1 MRGGGRRNGVS
12 RTTTALLVRA
22 VCALLSARAASLTA
36 QQPAERPAWCAKLPR
51 PAYATLP
58 RVPVPSDWF
67 EVYRVD
73 PDVYAI
79 YEPRQW
85 QEVISYL
92 IVGRE
97 RALLF
102 DTGMGIAEIGP
113 VVSALTDRPVV
124 VLNSHSHH
132 DHVGGNHAFTRVLA
146 LDLPYTRDHAR
157 GSQHAEVAGEVA
169 PSALCGALPAGFDS
183 ATYRIG
189 PWRVTGVVHDGSRI
203 DLGGRALEVLRVPGH
218 APDAIALRDEA
229 HGLLFTGDTFY
240 EGPIYVFGAG
250 ADFGEYTRSVER
262 LAALAPAPRKLLT
275 AHNVAASDPHFLA
288 ALRDAV
294 RAIASGAA
302 AVTRDSALVTYTFD
316 AFSIQLSARRPPAGK
331 ERHLGFLDQTT
342 VADRRRGR

>member
-1 MRGGGRRNGVS
+1 MHACLASSAMRRHGR
-12 RTTTALLVRA
+12 TMTALLVRA
-22 VCALLSARAASLTA
+22 VCAFLSALAPSLTA
-36 QQPAERPAWCAKLPR
+36 QQTTGRPAWCANLPR

-58 RVPVPSDWF
+58 RVSVPSDWF

-92 IVGRE
+92 VVGRE

-102 DTGMGIAEIGP
+102 DTGMGIAEIRT
-113 VVSALTDRPVV
+113 VVSALTDRPVT

-132 DHVGGNHAFTRVLA
+132 DHVGDNHAFKRVLA
-146 LDLPYTRDHAR
+146 LDLPYTREHAR
-157 GSQHAEVAGEVA
+157 GSPHAEVAGEVA

-183 ATYRIG
+183 ATYRIR
-189 PWRVTGVVHDGSRI
+189 PWRVTGLVHDGSRI
-203 DLGGRALEVLRVPGH
+203 DLGGRSLEVLRVPGH
-218 APDAIALRDEA
+218 APDAIVLRDEA

-250 ADFGEYTRSVER
+250 ADFGAYTRSVER

-275 AHNVAASDPHFLA
+275 AHNVAVSDPHFLV

-302 AVTRDSALVTYTFD
+302 AGTRDSVLVTYPFD
-316 AFSIQLSARRPPAGK
+316 GFSIQLPARQAPPGQ
-331 ERHLGFLDQTT
+331 R
-342 VADRRRGR
+342 DR

>member
-1 MRGGGRRNGVS
+1 MHVCLASSAMRRFS
-12 RTTTALLVRA
+12 RTMTLLVRA

-36 QQPAERPAWCAKLPR
+36 QAPTERPAWCAKLPR
-51 PAYATLP
+51 PAYASLP
-58 RVPVPSDWF
+58 RVSVPSDWF

-92 IVGRE
+92 VVGRD

-102 DTGMGIAEIGP
+102 DTGMGIANIGA
-113 VVSALTDRPVV
+113 VVSALTDRPVT

-132 DHVGGNHAFTRVLA
+132 DHVGDNHAFTRVLA
-146 LDLPYTRDHAR
+146 LDLPYTREHAR
-157 GSQHAEVAGEVA
+157 GSQHVEVAGEVA
-169 PSALCGALPAGFDS
+169 PSAVCGALPPGFDS
-183 ATYRIG
+183 AAYHIR
-189 PWRVTGVVHDGSRI
+189 PWRVTGVVQDGSRI
-203 DLGGRALEVLRVPGH
+203 DLGGRSLEVLRVPGH

-250 ADFGEYTRSVER
+250 ADFGAYTRSVDR

-294 RAIASGAA
+294 RRVASGAIA
-302 AVTRDSALVTYTFD
+302 GTRDSALVTYTFD
-316 AFSIQLSARRPPAGK
+316 GFSIQLPAG
-331 ERHLGFLDQTT
+331 RAPADQR
-342 VADRRRGR
+342 DR

>member
-1 MRGGGRRNGVS
+1 MHARFAPSAMPRPCC
-12 RTTTALLVRA
+12 TTTALVVRA
-22 VCALLSARAASLTA
+22 VCALLAAHAARLPA
-36 QQPAERPAWCAKLPR
+36 QQPTERPEWCAKLPR
-51 PAYATLP
+51 PAYASLP
-58 RVPVPSDWF
+58 RVPVPSEWF

-79 YEPRQW
+79 YEPLQW

-102 DTGMGIAEIGP
+102 DTGMGIANIAA

-132 DHVGGNHAFTRVLA
+132 DHVGGNHAFTRVLS
-146 LDLPYTRDHAR
+146 LDLPYTREHAR
-157 GSQHAEVAGEVA
+157 GSPHAEVAGEVA

-183 ATYRIG
+183 ATYRIR

-203 DLGGRALEVLRVPGH
+203 DLGGRSLEVLSVPGH

-240 EGPIYVFGAG
+240 EGPIYVFGTG
-250 ADFGEYTRSVER
+250 SDFGAYTRSVER
-262 LAALAPAPRKLLT
+262 LASLTPAPRKLLT
-275 AHNVAASDPHFLA
+275 AHNLAVSDPHFLT

-294 RAIASGAA
+294 RRVASGASA
-302 AVTRDSALVTYTFD
+302 GTSDSTLVTHAFD
-316 AFSIQLSARRPPAGK
+316 GFSIQLP
-331 ERHLGFLDQTT
+331 
-342 VADRRRGR
+342 RRR

>member
-1 MRGGGRRNGVS
+1 MHGRLASFAVRRRGRRM
-12 RTTTALLVRA
+12 TALLVRA
-22 VCALLSARAASLTA
+22 VCALLSTRAASLTA
-36 QQPAERPAWCAKLPR
+36 QQPTDRPAWCAKLPR
-51 PAYATLP
+51 PAYASLP
-58 RVPVPSDWF
+58 RVSVPSDWF

-92 IVGRE
+92 VVGRD

-132 DHVGGNHAFTRVLA
+132 DHVGDNHAFTRVLA
-146 LDLPYTRDHAR
+146 LDLPYTREHAR
-157 GSQHAEVAGEVA
+157 GSQHAEVSGEVA

-183 ATYRIG
+183 TTYRVR
-189 PWRVTGVVHDGSRI
+189 PWHITGVVHDGSRI
-203 DLGGRALEVLRVPGH
+203 DLGGRSLEVLRVPGH

-250 ADFGEYTRSVER
+250 ADFGAYTRSVER

-302 AVTRDSALVTYTFD
+302 ASARDSALVTYSFD
-316 AFSIQLSARRPPAGK
+316 GFSIQLPARQAPAG
-331 ERHLGFLDQTT
+331 R
-342 VADRRRGR
+342 DR

>member
-1 MRGGGRRNGVS
+1 VS
-12 RTTTALLVRA
+12 
-22 VCALLSARAASLTA
+22 
-36 QQPAERPAWCAKLPR
+36 
-51 PAYATLP
+51 
-58 RVPVPSDWF
+58 VPSDWF

-79 YEPRQW
+79 YEPHQW

-92 IVGRE
+92 VVGRE

-102 DTGMGIAEIGP
+102 DTGMGIADLGA
-113 VVSALTDRPVV
+113 VVSALTDLPVV

-157 GSQHAEVAGEVA
+157 GSRHAEVAGEVA

-183 ATYRIG
+183 ATYRVR
-189 PWRVTGVVHDGSRI
+189 PWRVTGIVHDGSRI
-203 DLGGRALEVLRVPGH
+203 ELGGRSLEVLRVPGH

-250 ADFGEYTRSVER
+250 ADVNAYAHSVER
-262 LAALAPAPRKLLT
+262 LAALVPSPRKLLT
-275 AHNVAASDPHFLA
+275 AHNVAVSDGRFLA
-288 ALRDAV
+288 VLRDAV
-294 RAIASGAA
+294 RAIASGVAA
-302 AVTRDSALVTYTFD
+302 GTRDSALVTYAFD
-316 AFSIQLSARRPPAGK
+316 GFSIQLPARRAPPADS
-331 ERHLGFLDQTT
+331 RHSM
-342 VADRRRGR
+342 RRMISASSPSR

>member
-1 MRGGGRRNGVS
+1 MRRRGRS
-12 RTTTALLVRA
+12 AASLVRA
-22 VCALLSARAASLTA
+22 VCALLSVRAASLTA
-36 QQPAERPAWCAKLPR
+36 QQPTERPAWCATQPR
-51 PAYATLP
+51 LAYATLP
-58 RVPVPSDWF
+58 RVSVPSDWF

-79 YEPRQW
+79 YEPHQW

-102 DTGMGIAEIGP
+102 DTGMGIARIDA

-132 DHVGGNHAFTRVLA
+132 DHVGSNYAFTRVLS
-146 LDLPYTRDHAR
+146 LDLPYTREHAR
-157 GSQHAEVAGEVA
+157 GSPHGEVAGEVA

-183 ATYRIG
+183 ATYRVR
-189 PWRVTGVVHDGSRI
+189 PWHVTGIVRDGSRI
-203 DLGGRALEVLRVPGH
+203 DLGGRSLEVLRIPGH

-240 EGPIYVFGAG
+240 EGPIYVFGRG
-250 ADFGEYTRSVER
+250 ADFGAYTRSVER
-262 LAALAPAPRKLLT
+262 LAGLAPAPRKLLT
-275 AHNVAASDPHFLA
+275 AHNVAASDSHFLG

-294 RAIASGAA
+294 HAIASGAA
-302 AVTRDSALVTYTFD
+302 AGTRDSALVTYAFD
-316 AFSIQLSARRPPAGK
+316 GFSIQLPASSAPAAK
-331 ERHLGFLDQTT
+331 R
-342 VADRRRGR
+342 DR

>member
-1 MRGGGRRNGVS
+1 MRRDY
-12 RTTTALLVRA
+12 RTITASLVRA
-22 VCALLSARAASLTA
+22 LCALLSPCAALLTA
-36 QQPAERPAWCAKLPR
+36 QQAPERPAWCGKLPR
-51 PAYATLP
+51 PAYAALP
-58 RVPVPSDWF
+58 RVSVPSDWF

-92 IVGRE
+92 IVGRQ

-102 DTGMGIAEIGP
+102 DTGMGIAELGA

-157 GSQHAEVAGEVA
+157 GSQHGDVAGEVA
-169 PSALCGALPAGFDS
+169 PSALCSALPAGFDS
-183 ATYRIG
+183 ATYRIR
-189 PWRVTGVVHDGSRI
+189 PWRVTGLVHDGSRI
-203 DLGGRALEVLRVPGH
+203 ELGGRSLEVLRVPGH

-240 EGPIYVFGAG
+240 EGPIYVFGSG
-250 ADFGEYTRSVER
+250 ADFSAYARSVER
-262 LAALAPAPRKLLT
+262 LAALAPPPRKLLT
-275 AHNVAASDPHFLA
+275 AHNVAVSDPHFLA

-302 AVTRDSALVTYTFD
+302 ASTRDSALVTYAFD
-316 AFSIQLSARRPPAGK
+316 GFSIQLPARRGPAGQ
-331 ERHLGFLDQTT
+331 R
-342 VADRRRGR
+342 DR

>member
-1 MRGGGRRNGVS
+1 
-12 RTTTALLVRA
+12 
-22 VCALLSARAASLTA
+22 VCALLSARAASLPA
-36 QQPAERPAWCAKLPR
+36 QEPTERPAWCAKLPR
-51 PAYATLP
+51 PAYASLP
-58 RVPVPSDWF
+58 RVSVPSDWF

-92 IVGRE
+92 VVGRE

-102 DTGMGIAEIGP
+102 DTGMGIADIGA

-132 DHVGGNHAFTRVLA
+132 DHVGDNHAFSHVLS
-146 LDLPYTRDHAR
+146 LDLPYTREHAR
-157 GSQHAEVAGEVA
+157 GSQHADVAGEVA

-183 ATYRIG
+183 ATYRIR

-203 DLGGRALEVLRVPGH
+203 DLGGRSLEVLHVPGH
-218 APDAIALRDEA
+218 APDAIALRDEG

-240 EGPIYVFGAG
+240 EGPIYVFGTG
-250 ADFGEYTRSVER
+250 ADFGAYTRSVER

-275 AHNVAASDPHFLA
+275 AHNVAASDPHFLS

-294 RAIASGAA
+294 RGIASGASA
-302 AVTRDSALVTYTFD
+302 GTRDSALVTYAFD
-316 AFSIQLSARRPPAGK
+316 GFSIQLPAARAPGGQR
-331 ERHLGFLDQTT
+331 
-342 VADRRRGR
+342 DR

>member
-1 MRGGGRRNGVS
+1 MHARFASHAMRRRG
-12 RTTTALLVRA
+12 RTTIALLVRA
-22 VCALLSARAASLTA
+22 VCALLPGRAASLTA
-36 QQPAERPAWCAKLPR
+36 QQPTERPAWCAKLPR
-51 PAYATLP
+51 PAYASLP
-58 RVPVPSDWF
+58 PVSVPSDWF

-92 IVGRE
+92 VVGRE

-102 DTGMGIAEIGP
+102 DTGMGIADIGA
-113 VVSALTDRPVV
+113 VVSAVTDRPVV

-132 DHVGGNHAFTRVLA
+132 DHVGGNHAFTRVLSI
-146 LDLPYTRDHAR
+146 DLPYTRGHAR
-157 GSQHAEVAGEVA
+157 GSQHADVAGEVA

-183 ATYRIG
+183 ATYRIR
-189 PWRVTGVVHDGSRI
+189 PWRITGVVHDGSRI
-203 DLGGRALEVLRVPGH
+203 DLGGRSLEVLSVPGH

-250 ADFGEYTRSVER
+250 ADFGAYTRSVER

-275 AHNVAASDPHFLA
+275 AHNVAASDPHFLS

-294 RAIASGAA
+294 RAIASGASA
-302 AVTRDSALVTYTFD
+302 GTRDSALVTYAFD
-316 AFSIQLSARRPPAGK
+316 GFSIQLPAARAPGGQR
-331 ERHLGFLDQTT
+331 
-342 VADRRRGR
+342 DR

>member
-1 MRGGGRRNGVS
+1 MMTKV
-12 RTTTALLVRA
+12 LVR
-22 VCALLSARAASLTA
+22 VTCALFSARVASLTA
-36 QQPAERPAWCAKLPR
+36 QQPTGRPAWCAKLPR
-51 PAYATLP
+51 PAYATLA

-73 PDVYAI
+73 PGVYAI

-102 DTGMGIAEIGP
+102 DTGMGIAGIDT

-132 DHVGGNHAFTRVLA
+132 DHVGDNHAFTRVLA
-146 LDLPYTRDHAR
+146 LDLPYTREHAR

-183 ATYRIG
+183 ATYRIR
-189 PWRVTGVVHDGSRI
+189 PWRVAGVVHDGSRI
-203 DLGGRALEVLRVPGH
+203 DLGGRSLEVLRVPGH
-218 APDAIALRDEA
+218 APDAIALRDAA

-240 EGPIYVFGAG
+240 EGPIYVFGSG
-250 ADFGEYTRSVER
+250 ADFGAYARSVER
-262 LAALAPAPRKLLT
+262 LAALAPVPRKLLT
-275 AHNVAASDPHFLA
+275 AHNVAVSDPRFLA

-302 AVTRDSALVTYTFD
+302 AGTRDSTLVTYAFD
-316 AFSIQLSARRPPAGK
+316 GFSIQIPARRTPAGQ
-331 ERHLGFLDQTT
+331 R
-342 VADRRRGR
+342 DR

>member
-1 MRGGGRRNGVS
+1 MHARFASHAMRRRGR
-12 RTTTALLVRA
+12 TAIALLVRA
-22 VCALLSARAASLTA
+22 VCALLAGRAASLTA
-36 QQPAERPAWCAKLPR
+36 QHPSKRPAWCAKLPR
-51 PAYATLP
+51 PAYASLP
-58 RVPVPSDWF
+58 RVSVPSDWF

-92 IVGRE
+92 VVGRE

-102 DTGMGIAEIGP
+102 DTGMGIADIGA
-113 VVSALTDRPVV
+113 VVSAVTDRPVV

-132 DHVGGNHAFTRVLA
+132 DHVGGNHAFTRVLS
-146 LDLPYTRDHAR
+146 LDLPFTREHAR

-183 ATYRIG
+183 ATYRIR

-203 DLGGRALEVLRVPGH
+203 DLGGRSLEVLKVPGH

-240 EGPIYVFGAG
+240 EGPIYVFGGG
-250 ADFGEYTRSVER
+250 ADFGAYTRSVER
-262 LAALAPAPRKLLT
+262 LAALAPAPRTLLT
-275 AHNVAASDPHFLA
+275 AHNVAASDPHFLS

-294 RAIASGAA
+294 RRVASGASA
-302 AVTRDSALVTYTFD
+302 GTRDSALVTYAFD
-316 AFSIQLSARRPPAGK
+316 GFSIQLPAARAPGGQR
-331 ERHLGFLDQTT
+331 
-342 VADRRRGR
+342 DR

>member
-1 MRGGGRRNGVS
+1 M
-12 RTTTALLVRA
+12 
-22 VCALLSARAASLTA
+22 
-36 QQPAERPAWCAKLPR
+36 
-51 PAYATLP
+51 
-58 RVPVPSDWF
+58 PSDWF

-102 DTGMGIAEIGP
+102 DTGMGIAEIGA

-146 LDLPYTRDHAR
+146 LDLPYTREHAR

-169 PSALCGALPAGFDS
+169 PSAPCGALPAGFDT
-183 ATYRIG
+183 AGYRIR
-189 PWRVTGVVHDGSRI
+189 PWRVTGIVHDGSRI
-203 DLGGRALEVLRVPGH
+203 DLGGRSVDVLRVPGH

-240 EGPIYVFGAG
+240 EGPIYVFSPG
-250 ADFGEYTRSVER
+250 ADFSAYTQSVER

-294 RAIASGAA
+294 RKVASGAVA
-302 AVTRDSALVTYTFD
+302 GKRDSTLVTYEFD
-316 AFSIQLSARRPPAGK
+316 GFSIQLPVQKAPARQRN
-331 ERHLGFLDQTT
+331 R
-342 VADRRRGR
+342 

>member
-1 MRGGGRRNGVS
+1 MHARLASPAIGRCG
-12 RTTTALLVRA
+12 RTAAALLVRA
-22 VCALLSARAASLTA
+22 VCALLLGRASSLAA
-36 QQPAERPAWCAKLPR
+36 QEPAERPAWCAKLPR
-51 PAYATLP
+51 PAYASLP
-58 RVPVPSDWF
+58 RVSVPSDWF

-102 DTGMGIAEIGP
+102 DTGMGIADIGA

-132 DHVGGNHAFTRVLA
+132 DHVGGNHAFTRVLSV
-146 LDLPYTRDHAR
+146 DLPYTREHAR
-157 GSQHAEVAGEVA
+157 GSQHADVAGEVA
-169 PSALCGALPAGFDS
+169 PSALCGALPAGFDT
-183 ATYRIG
+183 ATYRIR
-189 PWRVTGVVHDGSRI
+189 PWRVTGVVHDRSRI
-203 DLGGRALEVLRVPGH
+203 DLGGRSLEVLSVPGH

-240 EGPIYVFGAG
+240 EGPIYVFGTG
-250 ADFGEYTRSVER
+250 ADFSAYTRSVER

-294 RAIASGAA
+294 RAIASGASA
-302 AVTRDSALVTYTFD
+302 GTRDSTLVTFAFD
-316 AFSIQLSARRPPAGK
+316 GFSIQLPAVRAPGGQ
-331 ERHLGFLDQTT
+331 R
-342 VADRRRGR
+342 DR

>member
-1 MRGGGRRNGVS
+1 MRPAS
-12 RTTTALLVRA
+12 A
-22 VCALLSARAASLTA
+22 VTCALLAAHAASLAA
-36 QQPAERPAWCAKLPR
+36 QQPTERPAWCARLPR
-51 PAYATLP
+51 AAYASLP
-58 RVPVPSDWF
+58 RVSVPSDWF

-102 DTGMGIAEIGP
+102 DTGMGMADISA

-124 VLNSHSHH
+124 VLNSHSHY
-132 DHVGGNHAFTRVLA
+132 DHVGGNHAFARVLS
-146 LDLPYTRDHAR
+146 LELPYTRDHAR
-157 GSQHAEVAGEVA
+157 GSPHAEVAGEVA
-169 PSALCGALPAGFDS
+169 PGALCGALPAGFDT
-183 ATYRIG
+183 ATYRVR
-189 PWRVTGVVHDGSRI
+189 PWRITSIVHEGSRI
-203 DLGGRALEVLRVPGH
+203 DLGGRSLEVLHVPGH

-250 ADFGEYTRSVER
+250 ADFGAYTRSVER

-275 AHNVAASDPHFLA
+275 AHNVAASDPHFLS

-294 RAIASGAA
+294 RAIASGASA
-302 AVTRDSALVTYTFD
+302 GTRDSALVTYAFD
-316 AFSIQLSARRPPAGK
+316 GFSIQLPAARAPGGQR
-331 ERHLGFLDQTT
+331 
-342 VADRRRGR
+342 DR

>member
-1 MRGGGRRNGVS
+1 M
-12 RTTTALLVRA
+12 
-22 VCALLSARAASLTA
+22 CALLAARAASLTA
-36 QQPAERPAWCAKLPR
+36 QQPTERPAWCAKLPR
-51 PAYATLP
+51 PSNATLP
-58 RVPVPSDWF
+58 RVSVPSDWF

-102 DTGMGIAEIGP
+102 DTGMGIAEIRA

-124 VLNSHSHH
+124 VLNSHSHY
-132 DHVGGNHAFTRVLA
+132 DHVGGNHAFTRVLS

-157 GSQHAEVAGEVA
+157 GSPHAEVAGEVA
-169 PSALCGALPAGFDS
+169 PSALCGALPAGFDT
-183 ATYRIG
+183 ATYRIRA
-189 PWRVTGVVHDGSRI
+189 WRITGTVHDGSRI
-203 DLGGRALEVLRVPGH
+203 DLGGRSLEVLRVPGH

-240 EGPIYVFGAG
+240 EGPIYVFSAG
-250 ADFGEYTRSVER
+250 ADFSAYTRSAER
-262 LAALAPAPRKLLT
+262 LAALAPAPSKLLT

-294 RAIASGAA
+294 RAIASGASA
-302 AVTRDSALVTYTFD
+302 GTRDSTLVTYEFD
-316 AFSIQLSARRPPAGK
+316 GFSIQLPARQAPAAK
-331 ERHLGFLDQTT
+331 RS
-342 VADRRRGR
+342 R